1 MSLRNRSLALVVRN
15 DRILMIQTFR
25 FNRYIWE
32 IPGGGIEPGET
43 AEETAI
49 RELKE
54 ECGLEGVINRPLN
67 TLHRKDGSVE
77 HVFLVDVSDEQEAI
91 VGIDPEIPIGEEQ
104 AIKNISWKKL
114 KELSE
119 KDRAF
124 LWSYGLLDVDDY
136 LELVLGWGDEIS
148 YPV

>member
-1 MSLRNRSLALVVRN
+1 MRNRSLALVVRN